1 MWDIR
6 ETSRKCVQT
15 FTGHESDVNAVDFF
29 PDGQAIGSG
38 SDDGTCRLF
47 DMRAASNLNVYS
59 EDSILCGVSS
69 VSFSKSGRVLFAG
82 YDDYNVQIWD
92 ALRGERVGT
101 LNAHENRVSCL
112 GVSSDGMSLCTGSW
126 DHSLKVCQSS
136 FIRNSE
142 TLLTLVHRSGVTSLY
157 PLNFLYHH
165 VAKWPL

>member
-1 MWDIR
+1 MKQVNARYSLCIFSLAVSPTNPHLFGSGACDNSVKLWDIR
-6 ETSRKCVQT
+6 ETSQKCIQT

-69 VSFSKSGRVLFAG
+69 VSFSKSGRVLLAG

-126 DHSLKVCQSS
+126 GHSLKVCQS
-136 FIRNSE
+136 
-142 TLLTLVHRSGVTSLY
+142 
-157 PLNFLYHH
+157 
-165 VAKWPL
+165 